1 MEEKVFINGVFLR
14 EKEFD
19 NGGSI
24 IKVEIP
30 NVSEFIQQLKNLA
43 NEQGKIRL
51 DIKKRM
57 NKGDNGLSHYMQL
70 NTFIPKSQDNVN
82 NPSIND
88 DDVPF

>member
-1 MEEKVFINGVFLR
+1 MEDKIFINSVFLR

-30 NVSEFIQQLKNLA
+30 NVLQFAEQLKSLA
-43 NEQGKIRL
+43 NEQGKIIL

-70 NTFIPKSQDNVN
+70 NTFVPKSQDNVN
-82 NPSIND
+82 NPQIDD

>member
-1 MEEKVFINGVFLR
+1 MEDKIFINGVFLR

-30 NVSEFIQQLKNLA
+30 NVLQFAEQLKSLA

-70 NTFIPKSQDNVN
+70 NTFVPKSQDNVN
-82 NPSIND
+82 NQQIDND
-88 DDVPF
+88 YLPF

>member
-1 MEEKVFINGVFLR
+1 MDEKVFINGVFLR

>member
-1 MEEKVFINGVFLR
+1 MEDKIFINGVFLR

-30 NVSEFIQQLKNLA
+30 NVLQFAEQLKSLA

-70 NTFIPKSQDNVN
+70 NTFVPKSQDNVN
-82 NPSIND
+82 NPQIDD

>member
-1 MEEKVFINGVFLR
+1 MEDKIFINGVFLR

-24 IKVEIP
+24 IKIEIP
-30 NVSEFIQQLKNLA
+30 NVSQFAEQLKSLA

-70 NTFIPKSQDNVN
+70 NTFVPKSQDNVN
-82 NPSIND
+82 NPQIDD

>member
-1 MEEKVFINGVFLR
+1 MEDKIFINGVFLR

-30 NVSEFIQQLKNLA
+30 NVLQFAEQLKSLA

-70 NTFIPKSQDNVN
+70 NTFVPKSQDNVN
-82 NPSIND
+82 NPQIDND
-88 DDVPF
+88 DLPF